1 MLKDGI
7 SVTVSFMKIRFS
19 TRFWRESRAGSGGG
33 TCPGSV
39 GVGTGPGHPPDF
51 HSLGSAG
58 SEHRLGW
65 GRLGAATASRRS
77 RGDDS

>member
-19 TRFWRESRAGSGGG
+19 TRFWRRAGPVLEVARALAAWVWGQGLG
-33 TCPGSV
+33 TPS
-39 GVGTGPGHPPDF
+39 F